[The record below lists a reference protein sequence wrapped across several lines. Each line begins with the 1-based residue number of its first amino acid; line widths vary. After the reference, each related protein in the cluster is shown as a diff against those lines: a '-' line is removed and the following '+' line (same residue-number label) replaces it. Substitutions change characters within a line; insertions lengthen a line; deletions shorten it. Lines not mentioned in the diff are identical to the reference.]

1 MAENFNIT
9 EKDLFSLIEKIESKT
24 VAVLGDFILDEFI
37 YGKVFRMS
45 REAPIPIITKEKEVF
60 IPGGAGNAANNVVT
74 LSGKCYA
81 VGTIGTDYSGIK
93 LKETMSKSGIETEHL
108 IEYDSN
114 PTTTK
119 TRISASSPQSVTQQ
133 VSRLDSLPTKPMPQF
148 VEDKIIASLENISNE
163 LDTILISDYEM
174 GVVTNKIIEKCIE
187 LSQTKKINLIVD
199 SQGDMYRFKGATI
212 LTPNQPEV
220 EGVVGYE
227 IKDME
232 TLERA
237 GKELLEKINAHNI
250 LITRGADG
258 MALFEKDGSIT
269 HIPAFNKRSVYD
281 VTGAGDTVV
290 ATIALALASGLVPKE
305 AMYLSNLSASIVIRR
320 LGTSTTNL
328 EEMKKVL
335 LTEKISLS

>member
-1 MAENFNIT
+1 MVENLNIIG
-9 EKDLFSLIEKIESKT
+9 KDLSGLVEKIESKSI
-24 VAVLGDFILDEFI
+24 AVLGDFILDEFI

-60 IPGGAGNAANNVVT
+60 IPGGAGNAAHNVVT
-74 LSGKCYA
+74 LSGKCYSI
-81 VGTIGTDYSGIK
+81 GTIGTDYSGIK
-93 LKETMSKSGIETEHL
+93 LKETMSNLGIETEYL
-108 IEYDSN
+108 MEYDTN

-119 TRISASSPQSVTQQ
+119 TRISAASPQSVTQQ
-133 VSRLDSLPTKPMPQF
+133 VARLDSIPSNPLPSII
-148 VEDKIIASLENISNE
+148 EDKIISALEKISDK

-174 GVVTNKIIEKCIE
+174 GVVTNKIIDKCIE
-187 LSQTKKINLIVD
+187 ISKTKNINLIVD
-199 SQGDMYRFKGATI
+199 SQGNMYRFQGATI

-220 EGVVGYE
+220 ENVVGYE

-232 TLERA
+232 TLEKA
-237 GKELLEKINAHNI
+237 GKELLEKINAENI

-290 ATIALALASGLVPKE
+290 ATIALALASGLTPKE
-305 AMYLSNLSASIVIRR
+305 AMYLSNLSASIVITR
-320 LGTSTTNL
+320 LGTSTTNI

-335 LTEKISLS
+335 ST